1 MISIKALGM
10 YSSDFAGGE
19 TRNGDTQIVTDG
31 KNFDVIDGGCDKYAT
46 RLITHLKSRNIR
58 DPYLHI
64 SHCHYDHRDGIDK
77 ILSDPWFKPRGLYCQ
92 NPDSITGH
100 SSTIRSDINALRK
113 IIDKAKS
120 KGIPVIYLGN
130 EDKIEHGEI
139 KITVY
144 RQYPKYTGNSDA
156 YLNDGSLCYWFA
168 ALRYLTTG
176 DASMWCA
183 YKYNLNPLIVKGG
196 HHGND
201 MSADGYL
208 KPSQMCVWLF
218 MHGCRFYWDNDFST
232 KLTDFLMTGRE
243 DAINAGMTFI
253 DIHGDIDMIFAEGK
267 VTISHGSNTYTAAVP
282 YQGKALKASWEKGSK
297 GMWYRYPDGTWATGW
312 RQIEYKGEPKWFLF
326 DKDGWMLTGWR
337 YEGWSGGESWFFMDY
352 QTGVMKTGWNLLPWG
367 DGKMDTFLLDPK
379 TGAML
384 TGWQYSTKDGKAGW
398 YYLDPKF
405 GAMHTGWI
413 FESGY
418 WYYLGSDGRMVTGWV
433 DWKGRKCY
441 LEPVPGRNQG
451 HCYTSCVDTIGGKT
465 YSFDA
470 DGYATEISGSTAAE
484 APTIIKNSGF
494 HAGRNCG
501 TRTEKVKYIVF
512 HYTGNDGAT
521 AAENVSYFN
530 GGNRGASA
538 HYFVDHSGEIR
549 EYCDPATYY
558 SWHCGG
564 PLESSHH
571 PLHEICTNRNSIGI
585 EICTRKSGGVWTFT
599 SAAVSAAIVLTKYLM
614 AKFGVSSDH
623 VCRHYDVT
631 GKACPRVPGWGAVGG
646 DAEWKKFLA
655 AITTQARPLTDNEKF
670 IEEIGAM
677 ARADMAKSGI
687 CAAVTVAQAI
697 LESGWGKSDLAVKA
711 NNIFGMKCS
720 LSGNTWP
727 GSTWD
732 GKSAYNKSTGEY
744 YSGSYTTV
752 KADFRKY
759 GSWAESV
766 ADHSAYLAGAR
777 NGSALRYAGLVGCTN
792 YKQAAQII
800 KNGDYATSPD
810 YVSKICNIV
819 EQYNLVRFNTNYS
832 APANTKPATTVTP
845 APASKVPYLVRVGSG
860 VQIYKAPAGAV
871 AKTCPYGVY
880 TIVEEKN
887 GYGKL
892 KSGAGWLKL
901 SVVTKV

>member
-1 MISIKALGM
+1 MIDIKVLGM
-10 YSSDFAGGE
+10 YSSDFSGGE
-19 TRNGDTQIVTDG
+19 TRNGDAQIVTDE

-92 NPDSITGH
+92 DPDSITGH
-100 SSTIRSDINALRK
+100 SSAIRSDINALQK

-139 KITVY
+139 KITAY
-144 RQYPKYTGNSDA
+144 RQYPKYSGNSDA

-208 KPSQMCVWLF
+208 KPSQMCPWLYK
-218 MHGCRFYWDNDFST
+218 HGCRYYWDNDFST
-232 KLTDFLMTGRE
+232 RLTDFLMTGRE
-243 DAINAGMTFI
+243 DAINADMTFI
-253 DIHGDIDMIFAEGK
+253 DIHGDIDMTFARGK
-267 VTISHGSNTYTAAVP
+267 VTITHAGKTCTGSVP
-282 YQGKALKASWEKGSK
+282 YNGDYTESWIKNAVGW
-297 GMWYRYPDGTWATGW
+297 WYRY
-312 RQIEYKGEPKWFLF
+312 
-326 DKDGWMLTGWR
+326 KDGSWPADCLTDLR
-337 YEGWSGGESWFFMDY
+337 WSQGIA
-352 QTGVMKTGWNLLPWG
+352 
-367 DGKMDTFLLDPK
+367 TFCFNK
-379 TGAML
+379 RGYMA
-384 TGWQYSTKDGKAGW
+384 TGWQYIDGKW
-398 YYLDPKF
+398 YYFDTQS
-405 GAMHTGWI
+405 GAMRKGWI
-413 FESGY
+413 YVNKY
-418 WYYLGSDGRMVTGWV
+418 WYFLDLKTGVMWTGWV
-433 DWKGRKCY
+433 DWKGKRCY
-441 LEPVPGRNQG
+441 LEPVSGRNQG
-451 HCYTSCVDTIGGKT
+451 HCYVSCVDTIDGKT

-470 DGYATEISGSTAAE
+470 DGYATEISGSTAAD

-501 TRTEKVKYIVF
+501 TRSEKVKYIVI

-538 HYFVDHSGEIR
+538 HYFVDQSGEIR
-549 EYCDPATYY
+549 EYCDPAAYY

-599 SAAVSAAIVLTKYLM
+599 SAAVNAAIALTKYLM
-614 AKFGVSSDH
+614 TKFSVPADH

-646 DAEWKKFLA
+646 SAEWDKFKA
-655 AITTQARPLTDNEKF
+655 ALVVQPRELTDNEKF
-670 IEEIGAM
+670 IEQIGAM

-697 LESGWGKSDLAVKA
+697 LESGWGKSELAVKA
-711 NNIFGMKCS
+711 KNIFGMKCS

-727 GSTWD
+727 GSSWD
-732 GKSAYNKSTGEY
+732 GKSSYNKSTGEY
-744 YSGSYTTV
+744 YSGNYTTV
-752 KADFRKY
+752 KADFRVYK
-759 GSWAESV
+759 SWTESV

-777 NGSALRYAGLVGCTN
+777 NGSTLRYAGLVGCTD
-792 YKQAAQII
+792 YRKAAQII
-800 KNGDYATSPD
+800 KNGGYATSPD
-810 YVSKICNIV
+810 YVTKICNIV
-819 EQYNLVRFNTNYS
+819 DQHNLVRFNTNYS
-832 APANTKPATTVTP
+832 APVNTKPATTVTP
-845 APASKVPYLVRVGSG
+845 APAPKVPYLVRVGSG

-871 AKTCPYGVY
+871 TKACPYGVY
-880 TIVEEKN
+880 TIVEERN

-901 SVVTKV
+901 SAVTKV